1 MNPVAERFIEL
12 SVLKQHRKLTLSET
26 QEFNESFKHLEKRE
40 WQKAKLKEL
49 SYFAHVTNDTDWQH
63 QICAEL
69 EKLH

>member
-49 SYFAHVTNDTDWQH
+49 SYFAHITDDIDWQH
-63 QICAEL
+63 ELCSEL
-69 EKLH
+69 EKL